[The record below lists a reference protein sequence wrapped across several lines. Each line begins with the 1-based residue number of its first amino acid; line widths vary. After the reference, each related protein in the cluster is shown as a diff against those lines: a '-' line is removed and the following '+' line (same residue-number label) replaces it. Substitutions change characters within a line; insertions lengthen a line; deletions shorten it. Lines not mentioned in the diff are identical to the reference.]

1 MSTDFEALAEGYAK
15 RAKVAARGLRVAPAS
30 VREKAILAIAT
41 ALEANVSL
49 VETENALDLKAAE
62 EAGISGAMLD
72 RLRLDGK
79 RIGSMV
85 KGLRDIAV
93 QVDPLGRVLESRT
106 REDGLALAK
115 VSVPL
120 GVVFFIYESRPNVT
134 TDAAGLCLRSGN
146 AIILRGGKEA
156 IHSNR
161 LLGRLIAQAVEG
173 AGLSRDA
180 VQLVTET
187 DRALVTSLLHRQNE
201 IDLVIPRGGESLIR
215 AVSAE
220 SRIPVIKHYKGVCH
234 AYVQG
239 SADALQATEI
249 VFNGKVQRPG
259 VCNSLETLL
268 LDKEVTSEGGR
279 QILSRLREAKVE
291 LRGDA
296 ASRALWPD
304 LVTVAATEEDW
315 DAEYLDLILA
325 VRVVD
330 GLDQALDHIA
340 EHGSGHTETIL
351 SRNELDIERFLASC
365 DSSSVMVNA
374 STRFADGGEY
384 GLGAEIG
391 ISTDK
396 LHARGPMGASDLCTY
411 KWVVRGTGHVRQ

>member
-1 MSTDFEALAEGYAK
+1 MTQDNKATAEGYAK
-15 RAKVAARGLRVAPAS
+15 KAKAAAKELRVAPARI
-30 VREKAILAIAT
+30 REAAIRAIADR
-41 ALEANVSL
+41 LESSL
-49 VETENALDLKAAE
+49 AEIEAENAIDLAA
-62 EAGISGAMLD
+62 AAASGLSGAMLD
-72 RLRLDGK
+72 RLRLDAK
-79 RIGSMV
+79 RVSAMA
-85 KGLRDIAV
+85 KGLREIAA
-93 QVDPLGRVLESRT
+93 QPDPLGRVLESRT
-106 REDGLALAK
+106 RPDGLALAR

-146 AIILRGGKEA
+146 AIVLRGGKEA

-161 LLGRLIAQAVEG
+161 VLGRLIAESVA
-173 AGLSRDA
+173 ASGLPRDA
-180 VQLVTET
+180 VQLVQET
-187 DRALVTSLLHRQNE
+187 DRALVTELLHRAGE
-201 IDLVIPRGGESLIR
+201 IDLVIPRGGEGLIR
-215 AVSAE
+215 AVTAE

-234 AYVQG
+234 AYVQA
-239 SADALQATEI
+239 SADMAHAEEI

-268 LDKEVTSEGGR
+268 LDRAVSEPDGR
-279 QILSRLREAKVE
+279 RILSRLKGAGVE

-296 ASRALWPD
+296 ASRASWPD

-315 DAEYLDLILA
+315 DAEYLDLVIA

-330 GLDQALDHIA
+330 GVEDALDHIA
-340 EHGSGHTETIL
+340 EHGSGHTETIV
-351 SRNELDIERFLASC
+351 SGDELDIERFLASC
-365 DSSSVMVNA
+365 DSSSVMANA

-396 LHARGPMGASDLCTY
+396 LHARGPMGAADMCTY
-411 KWVVRGTGHVRQ
+411 KWIVRGRGHVRA

>member
-1 MSTDFEALAEGYAK
+1 MEDRFETLAEGYAK
-15 RAKVAARGLRVAPAS
+15 RAKAAARLLRVAPAS
-30 VREKAILAIAT
+30 AREAAIRAIADK
-41 ALEANVSL
+41 LEANIPAI
-49 VETENALDLKAAE
+49 EAKNALDLSAGT
-62 EAGISGAMLD
+62 EAGLSSAMLD
-72 RLRLDGK
+72 RLRLDAK
-79 RIGSMV
+79 RIGAMARS
-85 KGLRDIAV
+85 LREIAR
-93 QVDPLGRVLESRT
+93 QTDPLGRILESRT
-106 REDGLALAK
+106 RPDGLALAR

-161 LLGRLIAQAVEG
+161 LLGALVAEAVES
-173 AGLSRDA
+173 AGLPRDA
-180 VQLVTET
+180 VQLVEET
-187 DRALVTSLLHRQNE
+187 DRALVTRLLHRSGE
-201 IDLVIPRGGESLIR
+201 IDLVIPRGGEGLIR
-215 AVSAE
+215 AVTSE

-234 AYVQG
+234 AYVQP
-239 SADALQATEI
+239 SADMDAATAV
-249 VFNGKVQRPG
+249 VFNSKTQRPG
-259 VCNSLETLL
+259 VCNALETLL
-268 LDKEVTSEGGR
+268 LDKDVSVQDGR
-279 QILSRLREAKVE
+279 RILSRLREAGVE
-291 LRGDA
+291 LRGDDE
-296 ASRALWPD
+296 SRAKWPD

-315 DAEYLDLILA
+315 DAEYLDLILS

-330 GLDQALDHIA
+330 GLSAALDHVA

-351 SRNELDIERFLASC
+351 SGDSDDIERFVASC

-396 LHARGPMGASDLCTY
+396 LHARGPMGAGDLCTY
-411 KWVVRGTGHVRQ
+411 KWVVRGQGHVRA